1 LLLASQEGKKAIKKN
16 LNEQFA
22 KFPGNLTLF
31 LNLILKA
38 SKNWIFHGNE
48 TVFNVNLKCIDHTVT
63 IVVISIVSE
72 TTSEEVSDAG
82 LFCCEETRI

>member
-1 LLLASQEGKKAIKKN
+1 M
-16 LNEQFA
+16 NEQFA

-31 LNLILKA
+31 LNSILKA

-48 TVFNVNLKCIDHTVT
+48 TVLIDHTVT

-82 LFCCEETRI
+82 LFCCEET